1 MYAKIKNGAIEATGT
16 LKQLFPN
23 TSFPAGVADSD
34 FKTANGLQDIVNAER
49 KDDKY
54 YWVTQ
59 GDITLVD
66 GVATRGFSNVARRI
80 EDVAEVDDVS
90 GDPIY
95 VQVWDADFDNGEG
108 EEPGKMVDTS
118 EQLITRGLKH
128 TFKNQIKSQAN
139 SALTQTDWMVIRLAE
154 REVAIPDATVT
165 YRAAVITEYGRLKT
179 AITGAADVD
188 ALAVV
193 MNAQNWPGEL

>member
-1 MYAKIKNGAIEATGT
+1 MFAKIKDGAIEATGT

-23 TSFPAGVADSD
+23 TSFPGGIADSD

-66 GVATRGFSNVARRI
+66 GVATRGFSNIARRI

-118 EQLITRGLKH
+118 EQLITRGLKYN
-128 TFKNQIKSQAN
+128 FKNQIKSQAN

-179 AITGAADVD
+179 AITGAADLD

-193 MNAQNWPGEL
+193 MNTQNWPDAV

>member
-1 MYAKIKNGAIEATGT
+1 MYAKITDGAISTGT

-80 EDVAEVDDVS
+80 EDVAEVDHVS

-95 VQVWDADFDNGEG
+95 VQEWDADFDNGEG
-108 EEPGKMVDTS
+108 KEPGKMVDTS
-118 EQLITRGLKH
+118 EQLVTRGLKH
-128 TFKNQIKSQAN
+128 TMKAQIKSQAN
-139 SALTQTDWMVIRLAE
+139 SALADTDWMVIRKAE
-154 REVAIPDATVT
+154 RSVAIPSATVT
-165 YRAAVITEYGRLKT
+165 YRAGVVKECARLET
-179 AITGAADVD
+179 AIAGAADVD
-188 ALAVV
+188 ALQAV
-193 MNAQNWPGEL
+193 MQAQNWPETV

>member
-1 MYAKIKNGAIEATGT
+1 MFAKIKDGAIEATGT

-23 TSFPAGVADSD
+23 TSFPGGIADSD

-118 EQLITRGLKH
+118 EQLITRGLKY

-139 SALTQTDWMVIRLAE
+139 SALAPTDWMVIRLAE

-193 MNAQNWPGEL
+193 MNAQNWPETD

>member
-1 MYAKIKNGAIEATGT
+1 MYAKITDGAIEATGT

-23 TSFPAGVADSD
+23 TSFPGGIADSD
-34 FKTANGLQDIVNAER
+34 FKTANGLQDIVLGEQ
-49 KDDKY
+49 KDRKY
-54 YWVTQ
+54 YYVIQ
-59 GDITLVD
+59 GNITLVD
-66 GVATRGFSNVARRI
+66 NVATQGFTNTAMSV
-80 EDVAEVDDVS
+80 EDVDAVDDE
-90 GDPIY
+90 GNQLF

-108 EEPGKMVDTS
+108 APAGKMVDTS
-118 EQLITRGLKH
+118 EKMITHGLKY
-128 TFKNQIKSQAN
+128 TMKAQIKSQAN

-154 REVAIPDATVT
+154 RDVAIPDATVT

-193 MNAQNWPGEL
+193 MNTQNWPETD

>member
-1 MYAKIKNGAIEATGT
+1 MFAKIKDGAIEATGT

-34 FKTANGLQDIVNAER
+34 FKTENGLQDIVNAER

-118 EQLITRGLKH
+118 EQLITRGLKY

-139 SALTQTDWMVIRLAE
+139 SALAPTDWMVIRLAE

-179 AITGAADVD
+179 AITGAADID

-193 MNAQNWPGEL
+193 MNAQNWPETD

>member
-1 MYAKIKNGAIEATGT
+1 MFAKITDGAIEATGT
-16 LKQLFPN
+16 LKKLFPN
-23 TSFPAGVADSD
+23 TSFPGGIADSD

-66 GVATRGFSNVARRI
+66 GVATQGFTNTAKAI
-80 EDVAEVDDVS
+80 EDVDAKDDE
-90 GDPIY
+90 GNQLY
-95 VQVWDADFDNGEG
+95 VQEWDADFDNGEG

-118 EQLITRGLKH
+118 EKLITRGLKH
-128 TFKNQIKSQAN
+128 TMKAQIKSQAN
-139 SALTQTDWMVIRLAE
+139 SALAPTDWMIIRLAE
-154 REVAIPDATVT
+154 REVAIPSATAT

-193 MNAQNWPGEL
+193 MNAQNWPETD

>member
-34 FKTANGLQDIVNAER
+34 FKTANGLQDIVNAEQ
-49 KDDKY
+49 KDRKY
-54 YWVTQ
+54 YYVTQ
-59 GDITLVD
+59 GDVTLVD
-66 GVATRGFSNVARRI
+66 GVATQGFTNTAMAI
-80 EDVAEVDDVS
+80 EDVDAVDDD
-90 GDPIY
+90 GNQLY
-95 VQVWDADFDNGEG
+95 VQVWDADEG
-108 EEPGKMVDTS
+108 DDGAMVNTS
-118 EQLITRGLKH
+118 EKLINRGLKY
-128 TFKNQIKSQAN
+128 TMKAQVKSQAN
-139 SALTQTDWMVIRLAE
+139 SALAGTDWMVIRKAE
-154 REVAIPDATVT
+154 RDVAIPDATVT

-193 MNAQNWPGEL
+193 MNAQNWPMEAI